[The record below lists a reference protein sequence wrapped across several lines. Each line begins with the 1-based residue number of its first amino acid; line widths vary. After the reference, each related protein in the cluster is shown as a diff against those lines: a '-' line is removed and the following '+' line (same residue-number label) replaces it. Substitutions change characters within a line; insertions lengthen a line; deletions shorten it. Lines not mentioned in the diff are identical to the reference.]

1 MISFAISANIKHLKQ
16 CNTTMSITT
25 IGGFFSA
32 SRFAGRFTGDE
43 LFSSSSSSDSFTPDR
58 ANTLVNILSNNH
70 TTFLYVI
77 LPQNIV
83 LEEKLTQKIKC
94 KVICGLFSGWKIWPC
109 IVLPSMKVRL
119 TTCYFS
125 TDKVFSRYAYF
136 ILTMRQIVTWVLTL
150 ILTNK
155 MLPAYVNWSR
165 TRLETEGNWRCNLK
179 ST

>member
-1 MISFAISANIKHLKQ
+1 MYYDNVNNYHW
-16 CNTTMSITT
+16 
-25 IGGFFSA
+25 GFLPCQQICRPLYRRRIVLLLFVIRLLHTWQSEH
-32 SRFAGRFTGDE
+32 TGH
-43 LFSSSSSSDSFTPDR
+43 
-58 ANTLVNILSNNH
+58 ILSNNH